1 MAFLKIGFILEYF
14 QAHRKTELNVQSFHK
29 TPYHFPCTTY
39 PIIHRPHHSRV
50 QRRVDEP
57 TLTNHHIALSPQF
70 MLQCILGFPHSMA
83 LKKCVMIC
91 IHQSAIGSVF
101 TILKI
106 LYVPLFNSYLF
117 NCLHSFAFPECHI
130 VGIMPYVASSDCL
143 LSLSNMHLN
152 FLRVFSW
159 LDS

>member
-57 TLTNHHIALSPQF
+57 TLTNH
-70 MLQCILGFPHSMA
+70 CITVTQSSKYTLGFTVSVLHSMG
-83 LKKCVMIC
+83 LDEFLMIC
-91 IHQSAIGSVF
+91 IYHCGVIQNSSTA
-101 TILKI
+101 LKS
-106 LYVPLFNSYLF
+106 LCVSKPVATNNLFF
-117 NCLHSFAFPECHI
+117 
-130 VGIMPYVASSDCL
+130 
-143 LSLSNMHLN
+143 LSLQFNLFQN
-152 FLRVFSW
+152 FIQLESYNT
-159 LDS
+159 